1 MDLLTVF
8 SFWWEL
14 TALWFLHFG
23 EGPTIQRF
31 RDWTIRRSTRI
42 NVCMNNKESKC
53 HMHKE
58 AAANV
63 LLCCLHTEWNS
74 SAGTGLAIPLRCFFS
89 SYIPIKT
96 WKKPTWISRVS
107 RAALTHSQ
115 NPGTPGPAPGTAP
128 WASRAVL
135 AAASC
140 HGELPGIRDFRFWD
154 LQIAETFQELPARWT
169 LMDIA
174 PGKNA
179 SLGN

>member
-1 MDLLTVF
+1 MTERWKMNYFRLALKDAMDLLTVF

-23 EGPTIQRF
+23 EGPTTQRF

-74 SAGTGLAIPLRCFFS
+74 SAGAGLAIPWRCFFFKLHTHKNMEITRLSLQGFQGSLNTLPEPRDTWPS
-89 SYIPIKT
+89 SRHGSMGFT
-96 WKKPTWISRVS
+96 CCACCCLLSWR
-107 RAALTHSQ
+107 
-115 NPGTPGPAPGTAP
+115 TP
-128 WASRAVL
+128 W
-135 AAASC
+135 
-140 HGELPGIRDFRFWD
+140 
-154 LQIAETFQELPARWT
+154 
-169 LMDIA
+169 
-174 PGKNA
+174 N
-179 SLGN
+179 

>member
-14 TALWFLHFG
+14 WFLHFG
-23 EGPTIQRF
+23 EGPTTQTF

-42 NVCMNNKESKC
+42 NVAWITRRASATCTRKQLQTCYSAVCIQNGT
-53 HMHKE
+53 
-58 AAANV
+58 AV
-63 LLCCLHTEWNS
+63 L
-74 SAGTGLAIPLRCFFS
+74 GLDWLFLEDVFFS

-174 PGKNA
+174 PGKKCIFR
-179 SLGN
+179 